1 MLVEPNV
8 DTLPQALSAYPLVQA
23 EQALADADVI
33 AVLVNHKEFVAL
45 KNALRRHPQ
54 LIDAAGIC
62 AA

>member
-23 EQALADADVI
+23 EQALAEADVI
-33 AVLVNHKEFVAL
+33 AVLVNHREFVAL
-45 KNALRRHPQ
+45 KNALQRHPQ
-54 LIDAAGIC
+54 LIDAVGIR